1 VSVTGTTNFAPVIGK
16 GEGDLKLFCYVSQA
30 GYVVV
35 VFGVGKEE
43 ITRDTGTDG
52 FDDASLS
59 YVIPVNIAVID
70 ATA

>member
-1 VSVTGTTNFAPVIGK
+1 M
-16 GEGDLKLFCYVSQA
+16 SQA

-35 VFGVGKEE
+35 VFGVGAKD
-43 ITRDTGTDG
+43 ITLDTGTDG